1 MKAGPARRPLFYW
14 LPAFAA
20 ATLVAALWLFW
31 PTTPLPESSHYA
43 APRWLPGGHAQTIY
57 AALLVPRE
65 RVVYRR
71 QRWDT
76 PDGDFIDLDWV
87 EEPPDASRQ
96 PPVAANRP
104 LIVLFHG
111 LEGSSRS
118 HYSLALMAALR
129 ERGMRGVVVHFRG
142 CSGEL
147 NRLPRAYHS
156 GDAQEIDWIM
166 RRLRAQN
173 AAAPLYA
180 VGVSLGGNALL
191 KWLGESGDGA
201 ARVVDAA
208 VAVSAPLDLMAAGDA
223 LGQGFNLVYARNFLN
238 TLRAK
243 SLAKLE
249 RYPGLYDADAVR
261 ASRTLREFDD
271 LVTAPLH
278 GFKNTDDY
286 WTRAS
291 SKAGLKNVRVP
302 TLVINA
308 RNDPFLP
315 ATALPGLG
323 DVSAAVTLEQPEE
336 GGHVGFVSGAFPGNL
351 RWLTRRLLEFLGPRK
366 GAT

>member
-1 MKAGPARRPLFYW
+1 MSTYR
-14 LPAFAA
+14 
-20 ATLVAALWLFW
+20 
-31 PTTPLPESSHYA
+31 
-43 APRWLPGGHAQTIY
+43 APSWLPGGHAQTIY
-57 AALLVPRE
+57 ASLLVPRP
-65 RVVYRR
+65 RVAYRR
-71 QRWDT
+71 ERWDT
-76 PDGDFIDLDWV
+76 PDGDFIDLDWTENRV
-87 EEPPDASRQ
+87 QGSRDKEQ
-96 PPVAANRP
+96 GQTP
-104 LIVLFHG
+104 LVVLFHG

-118 HYSLALMAALR
+118 HYSAALMAALPS
-129 ERGMRGVVVHFRG
+129 RGMRGVAVHFRG
-142 CSGEL
+142 CSGEP

-156 GDAQEIDWIM
+156 GDAREIDWIL

-173 AAAPLYA
+173 ADAPLFA

-201 ARVVDAA
+201 TRVVNAA
-208 VAVSAPLDLMAAGDA
+208 AAVSAPLDLMAAGDA
-223 LGQGFNLVYARNFLN
+223 LGRGFSLVYARNFLA
-238 TLRAK
+238 TLRTK

-278 GFKNTDDY
+278 GFRNTDDY

-291 SKAGLKNVRVP
+291 SKPGLKNVRVA

-315 ATALPGLG
+315 APALPGTAE
-323 DVSAAVTLEQPEE
+323 VSAAVTLEQPEE
-336 GGHVGFVSGAFPGNL
+336 GGHVGFVSGAFPGNMD
-351 RWLTRRLLEFLGPRK
+351 WLPRRVLEFFRAQTHFEPPIN
-366 GAT
+366 AD

>member
-1 MKAGPARRPLFYW
+1 MKAGRSGRPLFYW
-14 LPAFAA
+14 LSAFAA
-20 ATLVAALWLFW
+20 TALAAALWLFW
-31 PTTPLPESSHYA
+31 PATPLPESSYA

-71 QRWDT
+71 ERWDT
-76 PDGDFIDLDWV
+76 PDGDFIDLDWA
-87 EEPPDASRQ
+87 EETPAVSRQ
-96 PPVAANRP
+96 SSVVTNRP
-104 LIVLFHG
+104 LVVLFHG

-129 ERGMRGVVVHFRG
+129 ERGMRGVAVHFRG
-142 CSGEL
+142 CSGEP
-147 NRLPRAYHS
+147 NRLARAYHS
-156 GDAQEIDWIM
+156 GDAQEIDWIL

-191 KWLGESGDGA
+191 KWLGDRGDGA
-201 ARVVDAA
+201 GRVVDAA

-223 LGQGFNLVYARNFLN
+223 LGQGFNLVYARNFLA

-249 RYPGLYDADAVR
+249 RYPGLYDAGAVR

-278 GFKNTDDY
+278 GFKDTDDY

-291 SKAGLKNVRVP
+291 SKPGLKSVRVP

-315 ATALPGLG
+315 AAALPGPG
-323 DVSAAVTLEQPEE
+323 DVSAVVTLEQPEE

-351 RWLTRRLLEFLGPRK
+351 GWLSRRVLEFLGQRK